1 MPHLNWLFGIEQSL
15 SCAVLLLILLEI
27 LLIQYLRYFVDYQWW
42 HGGLYK
48 HCLDLYSTEATSLI
62 VDEANKPKCACLFT
76 DYSRCLSVF
85 FIFFCETWWLQTLI
99 KAFLVT
105 SLDHKTVVLDKTA
118 KQKCFCHLLHCR
130 GNIPVTSASLSLFC
144 TITASSKGS
153 ADAMTEIRHYSR
165 PHVLRRFSHP
175 SYMQIF
181 AFLWY
186 LQHEICIY
194 LRVTEQTGRSA
205 LAPLN
210 LCTHYDIPL

>member
-85 FIFFCETWWLQTLI
+85 FFYLFIFCETWWLQTLI

-153 ADAMTEIRHYSR
+153 ADAMTVKYATIPDHTCWDDFLIHHTCRYLHFCGIYSMKYASIWGSQSR
-165 PHVLRRFSHP
+165 LADQHSHP
-175 SYMQIF
+175 
-181 AFLWY
+181 
-186 LQHEICIY
+186 
-194 LRVTEQTGRSA
+194 
-205 LAPLN
+205 
-210 LCTHYDIPL
+210 